1 MPDVIVVGAGPAGS
15 VAATV
20 LARRGVDVLL
30 VDRESFPR
38 HKVCGDVI
46 AGRCFELMGELGLA
60 PPSDPEAFYPI
71 HRFVIRGP
79 KGGGARVELA
89 PGKGAGTR
97 VARRDRFDELLWGH
111 ALKSGARFRQ
121 LNVQGLLFEGGQVAG
136 IRFKSAGQEE
146 EIPGRIVIAAD
157 GATSAVAR
165 ALKQPRP
172 RGADLAVGLR
182 GYVRTA
188 ADLDPAIELS
198 FLEKYHPGY
207 AWFLPVSRR
216 LANVGIGLRADYYR
230 KNRVSLP
237 EALAFYTGRP
247 EIQARV
253 GDHEVEGVSSWQLP
267 MYSGRQRRLF
277 DGAILAGD
285 AGGFVSPLTG
295 DGIYQAMVTARY
307 AAEAC
312 LDALGKGDLTA
323 NGLALYQKLLGEHL
337 RGELGRA
344 RIAQRLL
351 ALAPVGVG
359 ILLLAARLFPALAG
373 RVVADY
379 GQVQAV
385 KGL

>member
-1 MPDVIVVGAGPAGS
+1 MHDVIVVGAGPAGS
-15 VAATV
+15 VAAAA
-20 LARRGVDVLL
+20 LAHRGVDVLM
-30 VDRESFPR
+30 VDREAFPR

-46 AGRCFELMGELGLA
+46 AGRCFELMGELGLD
-60 PPSDPEAFYPI
+60 PPADPEIYYPI
-71 HRFVIRGP
+71 DRFVIRGP
-79 KGGGARVELA
+79 KGNGATVELA
-89 PGKGAGTR
+89 PGNGAGTR
-97 VARRDRFDELLWGH
+97 VVRRDRFDELLRAH
-111 ALKSGARFRQ
+111 ALESGARFRQ
-121 LNVQGLLFEGGQVAG
+121 LNVQGLLFEGGRAAG
-136 IRFKSAGQEE
+136 VLAESAGQEV

-157 GATSAVAR
+157 GATSTVAR

-182 GYVRTA
+182 GYVRTT

-207 AWFLPVSRR
+207 AWFLPVGRR
-216 LANVGIGLRADYYR
+216 LANVGIGLRADFYR

-237 EALAFYTGRP
+237 EALAFYTGRS

-253 GDHEVEGVSSWQLP
+253 GANEVEGLKSWQLP
-267 MYSGRQRRLF
+267 MYSGGQRRLF

-285 AGGFVSPLTG
+285 AGGFISPLTG

-323 NGLALYQKLLGEHL
+323 KGLALYQKLLGKHL
-337 RGELGRA
+337 RGDLGRA
-344 RIAQRLL
+344 RFAQRLL
-351 ALAPVGVG
+351 TLAPVGVDL
-359 ILLLAARLFPALAG
+359 LLLAARLFPGLAG